1 MKVAIYGKYYLNST
15 EPIIN
20 DIFMFF
26 NNNGVE
32 MIIEAAFL
40 KILHEKK
47 IIQKEYKTFTSHKE
61 LDSSFDMLISI
72 GGDGSILR
80 AADLVR
86 NSGVPILGINA
97 GRLGFLATVQKEN
110 IAEFMQFIINKKYTI
125 SKRTLLSL
133 SCTPSNTAVEEI
145 NFAMNEIS
153 VSRKD
158 TTSMITIETYLN
170 KEFLNSYWADGL
182 IIATP
187 TGSTGYSMSCG
198 GPILTPDVKG
208 LVITPIAPHNL
219 NARPLVIPDETE
231 IRLKVSGREKNYLVS
246 LDSRITSVKNE
257 TILIIKKTPFQIN
270 MVEINRGDNYYIC
283 IQFLFKNVQTF
294 PSFIFSTYYGN
305 ERTNSRV
312 WHISWRK

>member
-20 DIFMFF
+20 DIFVFF

-32 MIIEAAFL
+32 MIIESAFL

-47 IIQKEYKTFTSHKE
+47 IIQKEYKTFTSHNE

-72 GGDGSILR
+72 GGDGTILR
-80 AADLVR
+80 AATLIR

-110 IAEFMQFIINKKYTI
+110 IAEFMQFIIDKKYTI

-133 SCTPSNTAVEEI
+133 SCTPTNEAVEEI

-170 KEFLNSYWADGL
+170 NEFLNSYWADGL

-208 LVITPIAPHNL
+208 FVITPIAPHNL
-219 NARPLVIPDETE
+219 NARPLVVPDETE
-231 IRLKVSGREKNYLVS
+231 IRLKVSGREEHYLVS

-257 TILIIKKTPFQIN
+257 TILVIKKTPFQIN
-270 MVEINRGDNYYIC
+270 MVEIPEET
-283 IQFLFKNVQTF
+283 FLKTL
-294 PSFIFSTYYGN
+294 
-305 ERTNSRV
+305 RTKLFWGEDRRN
-312 WHISWRK
+312 